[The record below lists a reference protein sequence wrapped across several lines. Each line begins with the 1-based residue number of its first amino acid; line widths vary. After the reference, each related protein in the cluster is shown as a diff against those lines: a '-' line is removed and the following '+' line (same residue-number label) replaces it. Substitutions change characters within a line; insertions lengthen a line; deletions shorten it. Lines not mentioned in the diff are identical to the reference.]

1 MAKTDFKTIDE
12 YQATFRT
19 EIKEGMQQIRDL
31 IHEAVP
37 GVEEVISYQIPAFK
51 IGKVFLIYYSAYT
64 NHISL
69 SSPWSDDL
77 LKEFA
82 DDLKGYKVTK
92 SAIHLPN
99 DQPLPLDLIKR
110 IVLFRKNE
118 YIHPD

>member
-12 YQATFRT
+12 YQATFPT
-19 EIKEGMQQIRDL
+19 EIKERMQQIRDL

-82 DDLKGYKVTK
+82 DDLTGYKVTK

>member
-12 YQATFRT
+12 YQATFPS
-19 EIKEGMQQIRDL
+19 EIQERMQQIREVVN
-31 IHEAVP
+31 EAVP

-51 IGKVFLIYYSAYT
+51 IGKSFLIYYSAYT
-64 NHISL
+64 AHISL

-77 LKEFA
+77 LNEFA
-82 DDLKGYKVTK
+82 DDLKGYKVSK
-92 SAIHLPN
+92 SAIQLPN

-118 YIHPD
+118 YVHPG

>member
-12 YQATFRT
+12 YQATFPT
-19 EIKEGMQQIRDL
+19 EIKERMHQIRDL

-69 SSPWSDDL
+69 SSPWSNEL
-77 LKEFA
+77 LQAFA
-82 DDLKGYKVTK
+82 DDFKRYKVSR
-92 SAIHLPN
+92 SAIQFPN

>member
-12 YQATFRT
+12 YQATFPT
-19 EIKEGMQQIRDL
+19 EIKERMQQIRDL

-77 LKEFA
+77 LKEFSYE
-82 DDLKGYKVTK
+82 LKGYMVTK

-110 IVLFRKNE
+110 IELVRKNE